1 MLSMLREGT
10 DPSRCPSCRERVTP
24 FAAGCALC
32 GADLDPRRWHRGPG
46 LTQRAGSFTAALRMG
61 PRAGRPRTASYGW
74 LDTCVS
80 CLLIG
85 LVVSA
90 VVAVGAALLTL
101 AGAL

>member
-1 MLSMLREGT
+1 MLREGT

-32 GADLDPRRWHRGPG
+32 GADLDPRRWHGQPR

-61 PRAGRPRTASYGW
+61 PRVGRPRTGSHGW

-80 CLLIG
+80 CVLIG
-85 LVVSA
+85 LSLSA
-90 VVAVGAALLTL
+90 VAALCAALLTL